1 MKLLTTAKYTF
12 IEVYRSKIFIGLIF
26 IALSVLIISY
36 VASEFAYGAPDKI
49 ALDFGLGI
57 MSLSNLAVS
66 IFLGVTLLSKE
77 IETKTL
83 YMILSRPISRT
94 SFIVGKMLGL
104 SSVILLNTLFVTF
117 ISTFLYTSLGGG
129 FAPLILW
136 SALFT
141 FFEALIILSVAVMF
155 SLITTTSMS
164 VIFTMSYLVA
174 GHVLSETLNNF
185 FAKASVTFS
194 IILKIFSYIVCD
206 LGRLNIK
213 DFIIYKTNL
222 PSSYLAGNLL
232 YALVYLTLMIFLISY
247 IFNQKN
253 LD

>member
-117 ISTFLYTSLGGG
+117 ISTFLYTSLGGS

>member
-36 VASEFAYGAPDKI
+36 VASEFAFGAPEKI

-57 MSLSNLAVS
+57 MSLSNLAISV
-66 IFLGVTLLSKE
+66 FLGVTLLSKE

-94 SFIVGKMLGL
+94 SFIIGKMLGL
-104 SSVILLNTLFVTF
+104 SSVILLNTFFVTL
-117 ISTFLYTSLGGG
+117 ISSFLYTSLGGV
-129 FAPLILW
+129 FSPLIFW
-136 SALFT
+136 SALFA
-141 FFEALIILSVAVMF
+141 FVEALIILAVAVMF
-155 SLITTTSMS
+155 SLVTTTSMS

-174 GHVLSETLNNF
+174 GHVLNETLSNF
-185 FAKASVTFS
+185 FAKASITFS
-194 IILKIFSYIVCD
+194 TILKIFSYIICD
-206 LGRLNIK
+206 LGRFNIK
-213 DFIIYKTNL
+213 DYLIYKTEL
-222 PSSYLAGNLL
+222 PISYLLGNIS
-232 YALVYLTLMIFLISY
+232 YAMVYLIFMIFLISY
-247 IFNQKN
+247 IFNRKN